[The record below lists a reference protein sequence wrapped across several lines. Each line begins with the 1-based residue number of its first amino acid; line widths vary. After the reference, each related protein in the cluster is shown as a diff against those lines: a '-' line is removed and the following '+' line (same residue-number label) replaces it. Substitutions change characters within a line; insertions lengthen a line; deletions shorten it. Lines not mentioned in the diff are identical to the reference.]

1 MSEHYDD
8 GEAESGDEDE
18 DMSEEEAQKIAEIES
33 MEDPIEQQN
42 AAEEL

>member
-1 MSEHYDD
+1 MTEHYDD
-8 GEAESGDEDE
+8 GESDVDDDEE
-18 DMSEEEAQKIAEIES
+18 MTEEEKKKLEEIES